1 MSYLRAEDVLPKELI
16 ETIQH
21 YINGKSIYIP
31 STEKKAWGSC
41 SDTKSYYEERNF
53 RICSDYRSGIS
64 VKDIAAKYSLS
75 EKSIYRILKAEY
87 ES

>member
-31 STEKKAWGSC
+31 CTEKKAWGSC
-41 SDTKSYYEERNF
+41 SDTKSYYEERNS
-53 RICSDYRSGIS
+53 RICSDYHSGIS
-64 VKDIAAKYSLS
+64 VKNIATKYSLS
-75 EKSIYRILKAEY
+75 EKSIYRILKAEC